1 MNDDCGG
8 ASPSF
13 CYPLYPDTLILNID
27 ILSLIDPITD
37 TGRTCKLLKIEIE
50 KPSNILGKRIS
61 WNNLKGWS
69 PQKNLSENVSSL
81 HIQIFIFYQEIFAY

>member
-61 WNNLKGWS
+61 
-69 PQKNLSENVSSL
+69 
-81 HIQIFIFYQEIFAY
+81 